1 VEGEFS
7 NLHLPEEEAM
17 AQTVLFIVKATIT
30 PEKEAEFNR
39 WYHEVHIPDVLKYP
53 GCLSARRY
61 RALSGEDKFQYMAV
75 YEFKDQETLEGFL
88 KSNHLKALAQDYEAN
103 YGAFSERARMT
114 YLQVY
119 P

>member
-1 VEGEFS
+1 
-7 NLHLPEEEAM
+7 M

-61 RALSGEDKFQYMAV
+61 RALSGENKFQYMAV

>member
-1 VEGEFS
+1 MGQI
-7 NLHLPEEEAM
+7 A
-17 AQTVLFIVKATIT
+17 LFIVKATIT
-30 PEKEAEFNR
+30 PDKEAEFNR

-61 RALSGEDKFQYMAV
+61 KALSGEEKFQYMAV
-75 YEFKDQETLEGFL
+75 YEFKDQEALEGFL
-88 KSNHLKALAQDYEAN
+88 KSDFLKGLAKDYEDH
-103 YGAFSERARMT
+103 YGPFSERARMS